1 MAPIAHSLRTPR
13 PQKTRRPKTA
23 ASAWL
28 RKCWSARYWRDAS
41 HRPLHGTPADAP
53 FHFPDPALP
62 LSWPFAYAPPI
73 ETRTSPSRPMLPV
86 TSAPAA
92 ETLPS
97 VTVSVERVDGS
108 QEPALVTIVT
118 FQSPS

>member
-1 MAPIAHSLRTPR
+1 MATNNVAAARIS
-13 PQKTRRPKTA
+13 RRVTA
-23 ASAWL
+23 RVLSAGW
-28 RKCWSARYWRDAS
+28 RYWRDAS

-62 LSWPFAYAPPI
+62 LSWPFAYAPLI
-73 ETRTSPSRPMLPV
+73 ETRTSPSRPTLPE
-86 TSAPAA
+86 TSAPPA

-97 VTVSVERVDGS
+97 VTVSVERVEGS

-118 FQSPS
+118 VHSPS

>member
-1 MAPIAHSLRTPR
+1 MRWLQPAAIER
-13 PQKTRRPKTA
+13 PRRP
-23 ASAWL
+23 L
-28 RKCWSARYWRDAS
+28 LFGPVYCRNAS

-62 LSWPFAYAPPI
+62 LSWPLAYAPAFV
-73 ETRTSPSRPMLPV
+73 TRTSPSRPMLPV

-97 VTVSVERVDGS
+97 VTVSVERVCGS
-108 QEPALVTIVT
+108 HEPALVMIVT

>member
-1 MAPIAHSLRTPR
+1 MRWLQGAAIEGPR
-13 PQKTRRPKTA
+13 RLLSFGLIYCRE
-23 ASAWL
+23 
-28 RKCWSARYWRDAS
+28 AS

-53 FHFPDPALP
+53 FHLPDPALP
-62 LSWPFAYAPPI
+62 LSCPFAYAPPI
-73 ETRTSPSRPMLPV
+73 ETLTSPSRPMLPE

-97 VTVSVERVDGS
+97 ATVSVERVEGS